1 MLEQYMLLKY
11 LNFKVCVIILTLVFV
26 WFWFVLWKDKKLFY
40 LIKKKNDRLENGVV
54 KFTFISYYVF
64 FFFKKRGL

>member
-11 LNFKVCVIILTLVFV
+11 LNFKVCIIILTLVFV
-26 WFWFVLWKDKKLFY
+26 WFWSVLWKDKKLFY

-54 KFTFISYYVF
+54 KYFHILLCF